1 MKHILDNIKKNEFEH
16 AYLIYGEED
25 YLKNF
30 YKNKLKEAICGD
42 DTMNFSY
49 YGGKDIDIKDFID
62 TSQTMPFF
70 SERRLILV
78 EGSGLFKKSSTE
90 VAEAVDIAPES
101 TYFVFVEDEV
111 DKRNKLFKTISEK
124 GYVCE
129 MKEQKEAELMTWGVR
144 IFAAADKR
152 ITKSNMAYFLSK
164 TGNDMNNIKNEA
176 DKLIDYAKD
185 SEEITKEDID
195 AVCIV
200 QIQDKVFD
208 MVDALAMR
216 DRDKVLRLYS
226 DLLELKEP
234 PMKILAIMGKQFAT
248 LYGVKCMMDNNSP
261 QGEIADKLGIRP
273 FFISKYISQAKGF
286 TSKELECG
294 MKEIAEYDYMVKSG
308 QMEDT
313 YAVELIIMKYGR
325 TL

>member
-1 MKHILDNIKKNEFEH
+1 
-16 AYLIYGEED
+16 
-25 YLKNF
+25 
-30 YKNKLKEAICGD
+30 
-42 DTMNFSY
+42 
-49 YGGKDIDIKDFID
+49 
-62 TSQTMPFF
+62 
-70 SERRLILV
+70 
-78 EGSGLFKKSSTE
+78 
-90 VAEAVDIAPES
+90 
-101 TYFVFVEDEV
+101 
-111 DKRNKLFKTISEK
+111 
-124 GYVCE
+124 

-164 TGNDMNNIKNEA
+164 TGSDMNNIKNEA

-208 MVDALAMR
+208 MVEALAMR

-308 QMEDT
+308 HMEDT

>member
-49 YGGKDIDIKDFID
+49 YGGKDIDIKDFMD

-129 MKEQKEAELMTWGVR
+129 MKEQKEAELMT
-144 IFAAADKR
+144 
-152 ITKSNMAYFLSK
+152 
-164 TGNDMNNIKNEA
+164 
-176 DKLIDYAKD
+176 
-185 SEEITKEDID
+185 
-195 AVCIV
+195 
-200 QIQDKVFD
+200 
-208 MVDALAMR
+208 
-216 DRDKVLRLYS
+216 
-226 DLLELKEP
+226 
-234 PMKILAIMGKQFAT
+234 
-248 LYGVKCMMDNNSP
+248 
-261 QGEIADKLGIRP
+261 
-273 FFISKYISQAKGF
+273 
-286 TSKELECG
+286 
-294 MKEIAEYDYMVKSG
+294 
-308 QMEDT
+308 
-313 YAVELIIMKYGR
+313 
-325 TL
+325 

>member
-129 MKEQKEAELMTWGVR
+129 MKEQKEAELMTWGVI
-144 IFAAADKR
+144 IFAADDKR

-164 TGNDMNNIKNEA
+164 TGSDMNNIKNEA
-176 DKLIDYAKD
+176 DKLINYAKD

-208 MVDALAMR
+208 MVEALAMR

-273 FFISKYISQAKGF
+273 FFINKYISQAKGF
-286 TSKELECG
+286 TSEELECG